1 MGQTTDQI
9 ENQIENK
16 REDLRSNLQ
25 ELETRVK
32 TATEWRHY
40 FAENTGTMIA
50 AAFGG
55 GVLLATMVGGRSN
68 RASLSQA
75 GGSSEP
81 APPWT
86 RGTKHEVLENLDSI
100 KSALVGAAAPG
111 SKAFL
116 AKWCPALR
124 SILLKLRQ
132 IAAANPHTKRPAVF
146 RPHTCWPLSRL
157 RESFLKVRAYSQM

>member
-16 REDLRSNLQ
+16 REDLKSNLQ

-32 TATEWRHY
+32 TATDWRHY
-40 FAENTGTMIA
+40 FAEHTGTMIA

-55 GVLLATMVGGRSN
+55 GVLLASMLGGRSN

-81 APPWT
+81 ARPWT
-86 RGTKHEVLENLDSI
+86 TRNQTRGSGKPGFHKER
-100 KSALVGAAAPG
+100 VGR
-111 SKAFL
+111 
-116 AKWCPALR
+116 R
-124 SILLKLRQ
+124 SRHQ
-132 IAAANPHTKRPAVF
+132 VQRHSWRGGA
-146 RPHTCWPLSRL
+146 RL
-157 RESFLKVRAYSQM
+157 YGASC

>member
-16 REDLRSNLQ
+16 REDLKSNLQ

-32 TATEWRHY
+32 TATNWRHY
-40 FAENTGTMIA
+40 FAEHTGTMIA

-68 RASLSQA
+68 RASPIQA

-81 APPWT
+81 ARPWT

-100 KSALVGAAAPG
+100 KSALVGAATTKLKGILGEVVPG
-111 SKAFL
+111 FTEHL
-116 AKWCPALR
+116 AKTEADR
-124 SILLKLRQ
+124 S
-132 IAAANPHTKRPAVF
+132 
-146 RPHTCWPLSRL
+146 
-157 RESFLKVRAYSQM
+157 RESTH

>member
-16 REDLRSNLQ
+16 REDLKSNLQ

-32 TATEWRHY
+32 TATDWRHY
-40 FAENTGTMIA
+40 FAEHTGTMIA

-55 GVLLATMVGGRSN
+55 GVLLAAMVGGRSN

-75 GGSSEP
+75 GGSSE
-81 APPWT
+81 AARPWT

-100 KSALVGAAAPG
+100 KSALVGAAATKFKGILGEVVPG
-111 SKAFL
+111 FTEHL
-116 AKWCPALR
+116 AKAEADR
-124 SILLKLRQ
+124 G
-132 IAAANPHTKRPAVF
+132 
-146 RPHTCWPLSRL
+146 
-157 RESFLKVRAYSQM
+157 REPTH

>member
-9 ENQIENK
+9 ENQIESK
-16 REDLRSNLQ
+16 REDLKSNLQ

-32 TATEWRHY
+32 TATDWRHY
-40 FAENTGTMIA
+40 FAEHTGTMIA

-55 GVLLATMVGGRSN
+55 GVLLATMVGGGSK

-81 APPWT
+81 SRPWE

-100 KSALVGAAAPG
+100 KSALVGAATTKFKGILGEMVPG
-111 SKAFL
+111 FTEHL
-116 AKWCPALR
+116 AKAEADR
-124 SILLKLRQ
+124 G
-132 IAAANPHTKRPAVF
+132 
-146 RPHTCWPLSRL
+146 
-157 RESFLKVRAYSQM
+157 RESTH

>member
-9 ENQIENK
+9 ENKIENK
-16 REDLRSNLQ
+16 REDLKANLQ

-32 TATEWRHY
+32 TATDWRHY
-40 FAENTGTMIA
+40 FAEHTGTMIA

-75 GGSSEP
+75 GGASEP
-81 APPWT
+81 ARPWT

-100 KSALVGAAAPG
+100 KSALVGAAATRFKGILGDVVPG
-111 SKAFL
+111 FTEHL
-116 AKWCPALR
+116 AKTEADR
-124 SILLKLRQ
+124 G
-132 IAAANPHTKRPAVF
+132 
-146 RPHTCWPLSRL
+146 
-157 RESFLKVRAYSQM
+157 REPTH